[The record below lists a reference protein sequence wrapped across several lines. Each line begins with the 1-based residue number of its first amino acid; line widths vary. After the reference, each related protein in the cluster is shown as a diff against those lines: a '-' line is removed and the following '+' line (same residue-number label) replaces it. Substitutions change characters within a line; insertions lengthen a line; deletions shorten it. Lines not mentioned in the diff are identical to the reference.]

1 MVITSL
7 FLAAGLGVG
16 IEFIYILTI
25 YYTGALIVSTILLI
39 ITIKK
44 NRFEGEYQ
52 LYSRIL
58 DARTKLQN
66 TEIFT
71 NMAKESPL
79 FVERFKLVD
88 PNEYYTIISLIDT
101 IEFIYRINKKKMIDK
116 ELWLRWEH
124 HARGMMTIPKFKK
137 IWGITKKFHTRDFVN
152 FMDGL

>member
-1 MVITSL
+1 MTTTTL
-7 FLAAGLGVG
+7 FGAAG
-16 IEFIYILTI
+16 IEFIYILTV
-25 YYTGALIVSTILLI
+25 YYTGALIVSTILLV

-58 DARTKLQN
+58 DARTKIQN

-79 FVERFKLVD
+79 YTERFKLVE
-88 PNEYYTIISLIDT
+88 PKEYYTIISLIDT

-116 ELWLRWEH
+116 ELWQRWEN
-124 HARGMMTIPKFKK
+124 HAKGMMTIPKFKK
-137 IWGITKKFHTRDFVN
+137 VWSVTKEFHTHDFAN
-152 FMDGL
+152 FMDTL